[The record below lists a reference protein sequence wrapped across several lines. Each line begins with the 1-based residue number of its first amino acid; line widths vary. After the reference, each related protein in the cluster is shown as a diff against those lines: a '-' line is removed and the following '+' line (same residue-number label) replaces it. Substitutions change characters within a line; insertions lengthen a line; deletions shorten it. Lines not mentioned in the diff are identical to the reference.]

1 MATMSCKRKQL
12 LKHSYMVFQDVNTQL
27 FTESVDQEMKLLN
40 QDIEET
46 HVNAILKHMNLL
58 AKKRRIHAHCLV
70 VKSNVLQ

>member
-58 AKKRRIHAHCLV
+58 AKKEASTLIV
-70 VKSNVLQ
+70 WW

>member
-12 LKHSYMVFQDVNTQL
+12 LKHGYMVFKMSTHNCLQK
-27 FTESVDQEMKLLN
+27 VDQEMKLLN

-58 AKKRRIHAHCLV
+58 AKRGASTLIV
-70 VKSNVLQ
+70 WW